1 MLKNKSSAIKYINK
15 VLQSDVF
22 NKSIP
27 DNFLSEINNKKIKIN
42 LKDINYSTILHISD
56 NTIII
61 LDEEGNFDVELI
73 TTPATL
79 ALFILSKGSDKFS
92 SKIIINGDIDT
103 ANKFNNFLSSSE
115 KIKEILI
122 HLIGKEK
129 TKDIEN
135 GIKSVTAFFN
145 DIFSSS
151 TSDLVDFLTDDL
163 TVLPSKSDVNQF
175 LDEVDSLK
183 SRTDKLYQKYNDV
196 KQYSQNFS
204 NCTPLY
210 QV

>member
-1 MLKNKSSAIKYINK
+1 MLKNKSSAIEYIYK
-15 VLQSDVF
+15 VLQSDAF

-27 DNFLSEINNKKIKIN
+27 DNFLSEINDKKIKIN

-129 TKDIEN
+129 TKDIEK
-135 GIKSVTAFFN
+135 GIKSITVFFN

-183 SRTDKLYQKYNDV
+183 SRTDKLYQKYKDV
-196 KQYSQNFS
+196 K
-204 NCTPLY
+204 
-210 QV
+210 

>member
-1 MLKNKSSAIKYINK
+1 MLKNKSSAIEYINK
-15 VLQSDVF
+15 VLQSDAF

-27 DNFLSEINNKKIKIN
+27 DDFLSEINDKKIKIN
-42 LKDINYSTILHISD
+42 LKDINYSTILHISY

-61 LDEEGNFDVELI
+61 LDEEGEFDVELI

-129 TKDIEN
+129 TKDIEK
-135 GIKSVTAFFN
+135 GIKSLTVFFN

-183 SRTDKLYQKYNDV
+183 SRTDKLYQKYKDV
-196 KQYSQNFS
+196 K
-204 NCTPLY
+204 
-210 QV
+210 

>member
-15 VLQSDVF
+15 VLQSDAF

-27 DNFLSEINNKKIKIN
+27 DNFLSEINDKKIKIN

-129 TKDIEN
+129 TKDIEK
-135 GIKSVTAFFN
+135 GIKSITAFFN

-151 TSDLVDFLTDDL
+151 TSDIVDFLTDDL

-183 SRTDKLYQKYNDV
+183 SRTDKLYQKYKDV
-196 KQYSQNFS
+196 K
-204 NCTPLY
+204 
-210 QV
+210 

>member
-1 MLKNKSSAIKYINK
+1 MLKNKSSAIEYINK
-15 VLQSDVF
+15 LLQSDAF

-61 LDEEGNFDVELI
+61 LDEERNFDVELI
-73 TTPATL
+73 TTVATL

-129 TKDIEN
+129 TKDIEK
-135 GIKSVTAFFN
+135 GFKSITAFFN

-183 SRTDKLYQKYNDV
+183 SRTDKLYQKYKDV
-196 KQYSQNFS
+196 K
-204 NCTPLY
+204 
-210 QV
+210 

>member
-1 MLKNKSSAIKYINK
+1 MLKNKSSAIEYINK

-61 LDEEGNFDVELI
+61 LDEEGSFDVELI

-129 TKDIEN
+129 TKDIEK
-135 GIKSVTAFFN
+135 GIKSIASFFN

-183 SRTDKLYQKYNDV
+183 SRTDKLYQKYKDV
-196 KQYSQNFS
+196 K
-204 NCTPLY
+204 
-210 QV
+210 

>member
-15 VLQSDVF
+15 VLQSDAF

-61 LDEEGNFDVELI
+61 LDEERNFDVELI
-73 TTPATL
+73 TTVATL

-129 TKDIEN
+129 TKDIEK
-135 GIKSVTAFFN
+135 GIKSITTFFN

-163 TVLPSKSDVNQF
+163 TVLPTKSDVNQF

-183 SRTDKLYQKYNDV
+183 SRTDKLYQKYKDV
-196 KQYSQNFS
+196 K
-204 NCTPLY
+204 
-210 QV
+210 

>member
-1 MLKNKSSAIKYINK
+1 MLKNKLSAIEYINK
-15 VLQSDVF
+15 VLQSDAF

-27 DNFLSEINNKKIKIN
+27 NNFLSEINNKKIKIN

-61 LDEEGNFDVELI
+61 LDEEGSFDVELI

-129 TKDIEN
+129 TKDIEK
-135 GIKSVTAFFN
+135 GIKSIASFFN
-145 DIFSSS
+145 DIFTSS

-183 SRTDKLYQKYNDV
+183 SRTDKLYQKYKDV
-196 KQYSQNFS
+196 K
-204 NCTPLY
+204 
-210 QV
+210 

>member
-1 MLKNKSSAIKYINK
+1 MLKNKSSAIEYINK
-15 VLQSDVF
+15 VLQSDAF

-27 DNFLSEINNKKIKIN
+27 DNFLSEINDKKIKIN

-129 TKDIEN
+129 TKDIEK
-135 GIKSVTAFFN
+135 GIKSIASFFN
-145 DIFSSS
+145 DIFTSS

-183 SRTDKLYQKYNDV
+183 SRTDKLYQKYKDA
-196 KQYSQNFS
+196 K
-204 NCTPLY
+204 
-210 QV
+210 

>member
-56 NTIII
+56 NAIII
-61 LDEEGNFDVELI
+61 LDEEENFDVELI

-129 TKDIEN
+129 TKDIEK
-135 GIKSVTAFFN
+135 GIKSITTFFN

-183 SRTDKLYQKYNDV
+183 SRTDKLYQKYKDV
-196 KQYSQNFS
+196 K
-204 NCTPLY
+204 
-210 QV
+210 

>member
-1 MLKNKSSAIKYINK
+1 MLKNKSSAIEYINK
-15 VLQSDVF
+15 LLQSDAF

-129 TKDIEN
+129 TKDIEK
-135 GIKSVTAFFN
+135 GIKSITAFFN

-183 SRTDKLYQKYNDV
+183 SRTDKLYQKYKDV
-196 KQYSQNFS
+196 K
-204 NCTPLY
+204 
-210 QV
+210 

>member
-1 MLKNKSSAIKYINK
+1 MLKNKSSAIEYINK

-129 TKDIEN
+129 TKYIEK
-135 GIKSVTAFFN
+135 GIKSIASFFN
-145 DIFSSS
+145 DIFTSS

-175 LDEVDSLK
+175 LDEVDNLK
-183 SRTDKLYQKYNDV
+183 SRTDKLYQKYKDV
-196 KQYSQNFS
+196 K
-204 NCTPLY
+204 
-210 QV
+210 

>member
-1 MLKNKSSAIKYINK
+1 MLKNKSSAIEYINK

-129 TKDIEN
+129 TKDIEK
-135 GIKSVTAFFN
+135 GIKSIASFFN

-175 LDEVDSLK
+175 LDEVDNLK
-183 SRTDKLYQKYNDV
+183 SRTDKLYQKYKDV
-196 KQYSQNFS
+196 K
-204 NCTPLY
+204 
-210 QV
+210 

>member
-1 MLKNKSSAIKYINK
+1 MLKNKSSAIEYINK

-129 TKDIEN
+129 TKDIEK
-135 GIKSVTAFFN
+135 GIKSIASFFN

-183 SRTDKLYQKYNDV
+183 SRTDKLYQKYKDV
-196 KQYSQNFS
+196 K
-204 NCTPLY
+204 
-210 QV
+210 

>member
-1 MLKNKSSAIKYINK
+1 MLKNKSSAIEYINK
-15 VLQSDVF
+15 VLQSDAF
-22 NKSIP
+22 SKSIP

-61 LDEEGNFDVELI
+61 LDEEGNYDVELI

-129 TKDIEN
+129 TKDIEK
-135 GIKSVTAFFN
+135 GIKSLTVFFN

-175 LDEVDSLK
+175 LDEVDNLK
-183 SRTDKLYQKYNDV
+183 SRTDKLYQKYKDV
-196 KQYSQNFS
+196 K
-204 NCTPLY
+204 
-210 QV
+210 

>member
-1 MLKNKSSAIKYINK
+1 MLKNTSSAIKYINK

-61 LDEEGNFDVELI
+61 LDEEGNYDVELI

-129 TKDIEN
+129 TKDIEK
-135 GIKSVTAFFN
+135 GIKSITTFFN

-151 TSDLVDFLTDDL
+151 TSDLVDFLTDDI

-183 SRTDKLYQKYNDV
+183 SRTDKLYQKYKDV
-196 KQYSQNFS
+196 K
-204 NCTPLY
+204 
-210 QV
+210 

>member
-1 MLKNKSSAIKYINK
+1 MLKNKSSAIEYINK

-61 LDEEGNFDVELI
+61 LDEERNFDVELI
-73 TTPATL
+73 TTVATL

-129 TKDIEN
+129 TKDIEK
-135 GIKSVTAFFN
+135 GIKSIASFFN
-145 DIFSSS
+145 DIFTSS

-183 SRTDKLYQKYNDV
+183 SRTDKLYQKYKDV
-196 KQYSQNFS
+196 K
-204 NCTPLY
+204 
-210 QV
+210 

>member
-1 MLKNKSSAIKYINK
+1 MLKNKLSAIEYINK
-15 VLQSDVF
+15 VLQSDAF

-135 GIKSVTAFFN
+135 GIKSVTALFN

-183 SRTDKLYQKYNDV
+183 SRTDKLYQKYKDV
-196 KQYSQNFS
+196 K
-204 NCTPLY
+204 
-210 QV
+210 

>member
-1 MLKNKSSAIKYINK
+1 MLKNKSSAIEYINK

-61 LDEEGNFDVELI
+61 LDEEGSFDVELI

-129 TKDIEN
+129 TKDIEK
-135 GIKSVTAFFN
+135 GIKSITAFFN

-183 SRTDKLYQKYNDV
+183 SRTDKLYQKYKDV
-196 KQYSQNFS
+196 K
-204 NCTPLY
+204 
-210 QV
+210 

>member
-1 MLKNKSSAIKYINK
+1 MLKNKSSAIEYINK
-15 VLQSDVF
+15 LLQSDAF

-61 LDEEGNFDVELI
+61 LDEERNFDVELI
-73 TTPATL
+73 TTAATL

-129 TKDIEN
+129 TKDIEK
-135 GIKSVTAFFN
+135 GIISITAFFN

-163 TVLPSKSDVNQF
+163 TVLPTKSDVNQF

-183 SRTDKLYQKYNDV
+183 SRTDKLYQKYKDV
-196 KQYSQNFS
+196 K
-204 NCTPLY
+204 
-210 QV
+210 

>member
-1 MLKNKSSAIKYINK
+1 MLKNKSSAIEYINK
-15 VLQSDVF
+15 LLQSDAF

-61 LDEEGNFDVELI
+61 LDEEGNYDVELI

-129 TKDIEN
+129 TKDIEK
-135 GIKSVTAFFN
+135 GIKSITTFFN

-183 SRTDKLYQKYNDV
+183 SRTDKLYQKYKDV
-196 KQYSQNFS
+196 K
-204 NCTPLY
+204 
-210 QV
+210 

>member
-129 TKDIEN
+129 TKDIEK
-135 GIKSVTAFFN
+135 GIKSITTFFN

-183 SRTDKLYQKYNDV
+183 SRTDKLYQKYKDV
-196 KQYSQNFS
+196 K
-204 NCTPLY
+204 
-210 QV
+210 

>member
-1 MLKNKSSAIKYINK
+1 MLKNKSSAIEYINK
-15 VLQSDVF
+15 VLQSDAF

-129 TKDIEN
+129 TKDIEK
-135 GIKSVTAFFN
+135 GFKSITAFFN

-183 SRTDKLYQKYNDV
+183 SRTDKLYQKYKDV
-196 KQYSQNFS
+196 K
-204 NCTPLY
+204 
-210 QV
+210 

>member
-1 MLKNKSSAIKYINK
+1 MLKNTSSAIKYINK

-61 LDEEGNFDVELI
+61 LDEERNFDVELI
-73 TTPATL
+73 TTVATL

-129 TKDIEN
+129 TKDIEK
-135 GIKSVTAFFN
+135 GIKSITAFFN

-183 SRTDKLYQKYNDV
+183 SRTDKLYQKYKDV
-196 KQYSQNFS
+196 K
-204 NCTPLY
+204 
-210 QV
+210 

>member
-15 VLQSDVF
+15 VLQSDAF

-27 DNFLSEINNKKIKIN
+27 DNFLSEINDKKIKIN

-61 LDEEGNFDVELI
+61 LDEEGNYDVELI

-183 SRTDKLYQKYNDV
+183 SRTDKLYQKYKDV
-196 KQYSQNFS
+196 K
-204 NCTPLY
+204 
-210 QV
+210 

>member
-15 VLQSDVF
+15 VLQSDAF

-61 LDEEGNFDVELI
+61 LDEEGNYDVELI

-129 TKDIEN
+129 TKDIEK
-135 GIKSVTAFFN
+135 GIKSLTVFFN

-183 SRTDKLYQKYNDV
+183 SRTDKLYQKYKDV
-196 KQYSQNFS
+196 K
-204 NCTPLY
+204 
-210 QV
+210 

>member
-129 TKDIEN
+129 TKDIEK
-135 GIKSVTAFFN
+135 GIKSITVFFN

-183 SRTDKLYQKYNDV
+183 SRTDKLYQKYKDV
-196 KQYSQNFS
+196 K
-204 NCTPLY
+204 
-210 QV
+210 

>member
-15 VLQSDVF
+15 VLQSDAF

-129 TKDIEN
+129 TKDIEK
-135 GIKSVTAFFN
+135 GIKSITAFFN

-151 TSDLVDFLTDDL
+151 ASDLVDFLTDDL

-183 SRTDKLYQKYNDV
+183 SRTDKLYQKYKDV
-196 KQYSQNFS
+196 K
-204 NCTPLY
+204 
-210 QV
+210 

>member
-61 LDEEGNFDVELI
+61 LDEERNFDVELI
-73 TTPATL
+73 TTAATL

-129 TKDIEN
+129 TKDIEK
-135 GIKSVTAFFN
+135 GIKSITAFFN

-183 SRTDKLYQKYNDV
+183 SRTDKLYQKYKDV
-196 KQYSQNFS
+196 K
-204 NCTPLY
+204 
-210 QV
+210 

>member
-129 TKDIEN
+129 TKDIEK
-135 GIKSVTAFFN
+135 GIKSITAFFN

-163 TVLPSKSDVNQF
+163 TVLPTKSDVNQF

-183 SRTDKLYQKYNDV
+183 SRTDKLYQKYKDV
-196 KQYSQNFS
+196 K
-204 NCTPLY
+204 
-210 QV
+210 

>member
-61 LDEEGNFDVELI
+61 LDEEGKFDVELI

-129 TKDIEN
+129 TKDIEK
-135 GIKSVTAFFN
+135 GIKSITAFFN

-183 SRTDKLYQKYNDV
+183 SRTDKLYQKYKDV
-196 KQYSQNFS
+196 K
-204 NCTPLY
+204 
-210 QV
+210 

>member
-42 LKDINYSTILHISD
+42 FKDINYSTILHISD

-61 LDEEGNFDVELI
+61 LDEEGNYDVELI

-129 TKDIEN
+129 TKDIEK
-135 GIKSVTAFFN
+135 GIKSLTVFFN

-183 SRTDKLYQKYNDV
+183 SRTDKLYQKYKDV
-196 KQYSQNFS
+196 K
-204 NCTPLY
+204 
-210 QV
+210 

>member
-61 LDEEGNFDVELI
+61 LDEEGNYDVELI

-129 TKDIEN
+129 TKDIEK
-135 GIKSVTAFFN
+135 GFKSITAFFN
-145 DIFSSS
+145 NIFSSS

-183 SRTDKLYQKYNDV
+183 SRTDKLYQKYKDV
-196 KQYSQNFS
+196 K
-204 NCTPLY
+204 
-210 QV
+210 